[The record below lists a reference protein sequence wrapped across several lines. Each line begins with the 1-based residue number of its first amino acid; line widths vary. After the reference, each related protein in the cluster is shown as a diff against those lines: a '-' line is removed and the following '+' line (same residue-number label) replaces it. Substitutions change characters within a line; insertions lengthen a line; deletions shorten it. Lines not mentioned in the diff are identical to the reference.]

1 MKAINTYIN
10 FNGNCEEAF
19 TFYKSVFGGEFS
31 AFQRF
36 DEMPDDVPVD
46 MQPSESELN
55 KVMHVTLPLKDGYIL
70 MGSDYP
76 ESMSSKIILGNNFSL
91 SIDADTEDEAHRLF
105 NELSAGGHVI
115 MPMDKTFWGSLYGM
129 LVDKF
134 GVQWMVSFD

>member
-36 DEMPDDVPVD
+36 DEMPDDVPAD

-76 ESMSSKIILGNNFSL
+76 EMMSDRIILGNNFSL
-91 SIDADTEDEAHRLF
+91 SIDADTEEEAHKLF